1 MIPNKVGYLIMAS
14 LALIATVMGY
24 LKEPKNALRC
34 GLSLFFAALFLGFFT
49 YELFKDRRKNKK

>member
-1 MIPNKVGYLIMAS
+1 MAS

-24 LKEPKNALRC
+24 LKEPKNALRW